1 MNIREILTGQDQDK
15 LFLLGNE
22 AAVRGALEA
31 GVSVASTYPGT
42 PSSEIG
48 NVLSALAE
56 DAGMYFEFSINEKV
70 ALEVAA
76 AAAAS
81 GLRSFTFMKHVGVNV
96 ASDSLMSVAYT
107 GVRGG
112 MVIIT
117 ADDPSMFSSQNE
129 QDNRHYARLAN
140 IPLLEASSPQE
151 VKDLMKYAYEL
162 SEEFQIPV
170 ILRTTTRV
178 SHMRGVV
185 QLGPVKKAPVKGHFQ
200 KDPERFVPVPV
211 TARVM
216 HQKLVEKMDQIELV
230 ANKSTSNSIYDKGG
244 NVGVI
249 TSGSAYNYVAD
260 VVNEN
265 GLPVNILKLTFTYP
279 FPEKKVREF
288 LEKFNRVLVVEEVD
302 PIMEKEV
309 LAIAGKFNLNTNVHG
324 KLDGVMPLIYEYNP
338 DIILEGFARM
348 MGVEVPAKETVQA
361 SVELPN
367 RPPTL
372 CPGCPHRAA
381 YFEVKKAAENLGID
395 DLIFPTDIGC
405 YTLGIESPYEV
416 ADYLLSMG
424 SSIGT
429 SCGFSKATDQTVVSF
444 IGDSTFFHA
453 GIPPLI
459 NAVHNK
465 NRFVLVILD
474 NRTTAMTG
482 GQPHPGL
489 PVDGMGLEAPEISIP
504 DIVRACGVDFVEII
518 NPLNVRKSRELFEQ
532 ALQFKGVAVVI
543 SQYPCMLIKSRDEKA
558 KNFIIQ
564 VMDDK
569 CSGCDTCVMELTC
582 PAIYTR
588 DDGKIRIDPLMC
600 RRCNVC
606 VQTCPEKA
614 IRAKKI
620 DKAVMEENFDKK
632 LKNTTLEEDE

>member
-1 MNIREILTGQDQDK
+1 MNIKEILTGQEKDK

-22 AAVRGALEA
+22 AAVRGALES
-31 GVSVASTYPGT
+31 GVAVASTYPGT

-48 NVLSALAE
+48 NVLSVLAE

-81 GLRSFTFMKHVGVNV
+81 GLRSFTFMKHVGLNV

-107 GVRGG
+107 SVRGG
-112 MVIIT
+112 MVILT

-162 SEEFQIPV
+162 SEEFEVPI

-178 SHMRGVV
+178 SHMRGIVE
-185 QLGPVKKAPVKGHFQ
+185 LGPIKETKKKGHFD
-200 KDPERFVPVPV
+200 KDPQRFVPVPV

-216 HQKLVEKMDQIELV
+216 HRNLVQKMDDIEIL
-230 ANKSTSNSIYDKGG
+230 SNNSSLNTIHDNGGSIGI
-244 NVGVI
+244 I
-249 TSGSAYNYVAD
+249 TSGSAFNYVMD
-260 VVNEN
+260 VVEEN
-265 GLPVNILKLTFTYP
+265 DLPVNVLKLTFSYP
-279 FPEKKVREF
+279 FPEKRVLEF
-288 LEKFNRVLVVEEVD
+288 LKKMDRVLVVEEVD

-309 LAIAGKFNLNTNVHG
+309 LAVIGKHHLNKTVHG
-324 KLDGVMPLIYEYNP
+324 KLDGTMPLIYEYNP
-338 DIILEGFARM
+338 DIVLNGFGRM
-348 MGVEVPAKETVQA
+348 MGVEMPVKSTVKA
-361 SVELPN
+361 SVGLPN

-381 YFEVKKAAENLGID
+381 YFEVKKAADNLGID

-429 SCGFSKATDQTVVSF
+429 SCGFSKATNQTVVSF

-504 DIVRACGVDFVEII
+504 SIVKACGVEFVEII
-518 NPLNVRKSRELFEQ
+518 NPLNVRKSQEIFEK
-532 ALQFKGVAVVI
+532 ALQFEGVAVVI
-543 SQYPCMLIKSRDEKA
+543 SQYPCMLIKTRKEKG
-558 KNFIIQ
+558 KNIIIDVQ
-564 VMDDK
+564 DDK
-569 CSGCDTCVMELTC
+569 CTNCDTCVMELTC
-582 PAIYTR
+582 PAIYTQ

-614 IRAKKI
+614 IRAKRI
-620 DKAVMEENFDKK
+620 DYTSLVRGMG
-632 LKNTTLEEDE
+632 EED

>member
-1 MNIREILTGQDQDK
+1 MNIKQILTGQDKDK

-31 GVSVASTYPGT
+31 GVAVSSTYPGT

-48 NVLSALAE
+48 NVLSALSE

-76 AAAAS
+76 AAAVS

-107 GVRGG
+107 SVRGG
-112 MVIIT
+112 MVILT

-140 IPLLEASSPQE
+140 IPLLEASNPQE

-162 SEEFQIPV
+162 SEEFEVPV

-185 QLGPVKKAPVKGHFQ
+185 EMGPLKKPKGKGHFE
-200 KDPERFVPVPV
+200 KDPKRFVPVPV
-211 TARVM
+211 TARIM
-216 HQKLVEKMDQIELV
+216 HKNLVEKM
-230 ANKSTSNSIYDKGG
+230 NKIAILSNNSSLNHVHDKKGHIGIITCGST
-244 NVGVI
+244 
-249 TSGSAYNYVAD
+249 YNYVMD
-260 VVNEN
+260 VVKENEI
-265 GLPVNILKLTFTYP
+265 PVNILKLTFSYP
-279 FPEKKVREF
+279 FPEKKVLEF
-288 LEKFNRVLVVEEVD
+288 LETVDQVLVVEEVD
-302 PIMEKEV
+302 PIMEKEI
-309 LAIAGKFNLNTNVHG
+309 LAVIGKHQLNKTVHG
-324 KLDGVMPLIYEYNP
+324 KLDGTLPMIYEYSP
-338 DIILEGFARM
+338 DIILEGFGRM
-348 MGVEVPAKETVQA
+348 MGVDIPDKETVLT
-361 SVELPN
+361 SLGLPE

-381 YFEVKKAAENLGID
+381 YFEVKKAAKNLKMD
-395 DLIFPTDIGC
+395 DLVFPTDIGC
-405 YTLGIESPYEV
+405 YTLGIESPYET

-465 NRFVLVILD
+465 NHFLLVILD

-504 DIVRACGVDFVEII
+504 DIVSACGVEFLEVI
-518 NPLNVRKSRELFEQ
+518 NPLNVKKSREIFEK
-532 ALQFKGVAVVI
+532 ALQFDGVAVVI
-543 SQYPCMLIKSRDEKA
+543 SKYPCMLIKSRDEKA
-558 KNFIIQ
+558 KNVIIDVQ
-564 VMDDK
+564 DDK
-569 CSGCDTCVMELTC
+569 CTNCDTCVMELTC

-588 DDGKIRIDPLMC
+588 DDGKIRIDSLMC
-600 RRCNVC
+600 RKCNVC

-620 DKAVMEENFDKK
+620 V
-632 LKNTTLEEDE
+632 KNTKSEDKTSGKEE

>member
-1 MNIREILTGQDQDK
+1 MNIKEILTGQEQDK

-22 AAVRGALEA
+22 AAVRGALES
-31 GVSVASTYPGT
+31 GVSVATTYPGT

-48 NVLSALAE
+48 NVLSVLAQ

-107 GVRGG
+107 SVQGG
-112 MVIIT
+112 MVILT

-162 SEEFQIPV
+162 SEEFQLPV

-185 QLGPVKKAPVKGHFQ
+185 ELGPLAESKNKGHFE
-200 KDPERFVPVPV
+200 KDPHRFVPVPV
-211 TARVM
+211 TARIM
-216 HQKLVEKMDQIELV
+216 HKNLVDKMDKIGVL
-230 ANKSTSNSIYDKGG
+230 SNNSSLNPIYNNNG
-244 NVGVI
+244 NIGIV
-249 TSGSAYNYVAD
+249 TSGSAFNYVMD
-260 VVNEN
+260 VVEEN
-265 GLPVNILKLTFTYP
+265 DLPVNILKVTFSYP
-279 FPEKKVREF
+279 FPEKRVYEF
-288 LEKFNRVLVVEEVD
+288 LENVERVLVVEEVD
-302 PIMEKEV
+302 PIMEKEIMAV
-309 LAIAGKFNLNTNVHG
+309 VGKHRLKKTVHG
-324 KLDGVMPLIYEYNP
+324 KLDGTLPMIYEYNP
-338 DIILEGFARM
+338 DIIIQGLGKM
-348 MGVEVPAKETVQA
+348 MGVEIAAIKAAKTLF
-361 SVELPN
+361 ELPK

-381 YFEVKKAAENLGID
+381 YFEVKKAAENLKLN

-465 NRFVLVILD
+465 NKFVLVILD

-489 PVDGMGLEAPEISIP
+489 PVDGMGLEAPELSIP
-504 DIVRACGVDFVEII
+504 DIVRASGVEFVEI
-518 NPLNVRKSRELFEQ
+518 
-532 ALQFKGVAVVI
+532 
-543 SQYPCMLIKSRDEKA
+543 
-558 KNFIIQ
+558 
-564 VMDDK
+564 
-569 CSGCDTCVMELTC
+569 
-582 PAIYTR
+582 
-588 DDGKIRIDPLMC
+588 
-600 RRCNVC
+600 
-606 VQTCPEKA
+606 
-614 IRAKKI
+614 
-620 DKAVMEENFDKK
+620 
-632 LKNTTLEEDE
+632 

>member
-1 MNIREILTGQDQDK
+1 MNIKEILTGQEKDK
-15 LFLLGNE
+15 LFLMGNE

-48 NVLSALAE
+48 NVLSVLAD
-56 DAGMYFEFSINEKV
+56 DAGMYFEFSVNEKV

-76 AAAAS
+76 AASAS

-112 MVIIT
+112 MVILT

-151 VKDLMKYAYEL
+151 VKDLMKYAYQL
-162 SEEFQIPV
+162 SEEFELPV

-178 SHMRGVV
+178 SHMRGIVE
-185 QLGPVKKAPVKGHFQ
+185 LGALNKPKAKGHFD
-200 KDPERFVPVPV
+200 KDPQRFVPVPES
-211 TARVM
+211 ARIM
-216 HQKLVEKMDQIELV
+216 HRNLVEKMYQVEVL
-230 ANKSTSNSIYDKGG
+230 SNNSSLNQLFDNGSQ
-244 NVGVI
+244 VGII
-249 TSGSAYNYVAD
+249 TSGSAFNYVMD
-260 VVNEN
+260 VVEEYN
-265 GLPVNILKLTFTYP
+265 LPVNVLKIAFSYP
-279 FPEKKVREF
+279 FPEKKVLEF
-288 LEKFNRVLVVEEVD
+288 LENTERVLVVEEVD
-302 PIMEKEV
+302 PIMEKEI
-309 LAIAGKFNLNTNVHG
+309 LAIVGKHQLKTIIHG
-324 KLDGVMPLIYEYNP
+324 KLDGIMPVIYEYSP
-338 DIILEGFARM
+338 DIVLGGVGRM
-348 MGVEVPAKETVQA
+348 MGLEMPVETT
-361 SVELPN
+361 SDSLELPK

-381 YFEVKKAAENLGID
+381 YFEVKKAAEDLNLD
-395 DLIFPTDIGC
+395 DLVFPSDIGC
-405 YTLGIESPYEV
+405 YTLGIESPYEI

-424 SSIGT
+424 SSVGT

-482 GQPHPGL
+482 GQPNPGL

-504 DIVRACGVDFVEII
+504 EIVKACGVEMVETI
-518 NPLNVRKSRELFEQ
+518 NPLNVRNSKEIFKK
-532 ALQFKGVAVVI
+532 ALQFEKVAVVI
-543 SQYPCMLIKSRDEKA
+543 SQYPCMLIKGGTQKG
-558 KNFIIQ
+558 KNIIID
-564 VMDDK
+564 VEDDK
-569 CSGCDTCVMELTC
+569 CTGCDTCVMELTC
-582 PAIYTR
+582 PAIYTT
-588 DDGKIRIDPLMC
+588 DEDKIRIDPLMC
-600 RRCNVC
+600 RKCNVC

-614 IRAKKI
+614 IRAKRI
-620 DKAVMEENFDKK
+620 DSKRGEE
-632 LKNTTLEEDE
+632 E

>member
-1 MNIREILTGQDQDK
+1 MNIKEILTGQEKDK
-15 LFLLGNE
+15 LFLMGNE

-48 NVLSALAE
+48 NVLSVLAE
-56 DAGMYFEFSINEKV
+56 DAGMYFEFSVNEKV

-76 AAAAS
+76 AASAS

-112 MVIIT
+112 MVILT

-151 VKDLMKYAYEL
+151 VKDLMKYAYQL
-162 SEEFQIPV
+162 SEEFELPV

-178 SHMRGVV
+178 SHMRGIVE
-185 QLGPVKKAPVKGHFQ
+185 LGALNKPKAKGHFD
-200 KDPERFVPVPV
+200 KDPQRFVPVPES
-211 TARVM
+211 ARIM
-216 HQKLVEKMDQIELV
+216 HRNLVEKMYQVEVL
-230 ANKSTSNSIYDKGG
+230 SNNSSLNHPFDNGSH
-244 NVGVI
+244 VGII
-249 TSGSAYNYVAD
+249 TSGSAFNYVMD
-260 VVNEN
+260 VVEEYN
-265 GLPVNILKLTFTYP
+265 LPVNILKIAFSYP
-279 FPEKKVREF
+279 FPEKRVLEF
-288 LEKFNRVLVVEEVD
+288 LDNRERVLVVEEVD
-302 PIMEKEV
+302 PIMEKEI
-309 LAIAGKFNLNTNVHG
+309 LAIVGKHHLKPVIHG
-324 KLDGVMPLIYEYNP
+324 KLDGTMPVIFEYSP
-338 DIILEGFARM
+338 DIVLGGVGRM
-348 MGVEVPAKETVQA
+348 MGLEMPVETT
-361 SVELPN
+361 SDSLELPK

-381 YFEVKKAAENLGID
+381 YFEVKKAAEDLNLD
-395 DLIFPTDIGC
+395 DLVFPSDIGC
-405 YTLGIESPYEV
+405 YTLGIESPYEI

-424 SSIGT
+424 SSVGT

-482 GQPHPGL
+482 GQPNPGL

-504 DIVRACGVDFVEII
+504 DIVKACGVEMVETI
-518 NPLNVRKSRELFEQ
+518 NPLNVRNSKEIFKK
-532 ALQFKGVAVVI
+532 ALQFEKVAVVI
-543 SQYPCMLIKSRDEKA
+543 SQYPCMLIKGGAQKG
-558 KNFIIQ
+558 KNIIID
-564 VMDDK
+564 VEDDK
-569 CSGCDTCVMELTC
+569 CTGCDTCVMELTC
-582 PAIYTR
+582 PAIYTTEA
-588 DDGKIRIDPLMC
+588 DKIRIDPLMC
-600 RRCNVC
+600 RKCNVC

-614 IRAKKI
+614 IRAKRI
-620 DKAVMEENFDKK
+620 DSDRGVEE
-632 LKNTTLEEDE
+632 

>member
-1 MNIREILTGQDQDK
+1 MNIKEILTRNNKDK
-15 LFLLGNE
+15 LFLMGNE

-31 GVSVASTYPGT
+31 GVAVASTYPGT

-48 NVLSALAE
+48 DVLSVLAK
-56 DAGMYFEFSINEKV
+56 DAGMYFEFSVNEKV
-70 ALEVAA
+70 ALEVSA

-96 ASDSLMSVAYT
+96 AADSLVSLAYT
-107 GVRGG
+107 SVRGG
-112 MVIIT
+112 MVILT
-117 ADDPSMFSSQNE
+117 ADDPSIFSSQNE

-140 IPLLEASSPQE
+140 IPLLEAANPQE
-151 VKDLMKYAYEL
+151 VKELMKYAYQL
-162 SEEFQIPV
+162 SEEFEIPV

-178 SHMRGVV
+178 SHMRSVV
-185 QLGPVKKAPVKGHFQ
+185 ELGPLAKVKGKGYFD
-200 KDPERFVPVPV
+200 KDPQRFVPVPAA
-211 TARVM
+211 ARIM
-216 HQKLVEKMDQIELV
+216 HKNLVEKMDKITVL
-230 ANKSTSNSIYDKGG
+230 SNNSSVNQVYDQGG
-244 NVGVI
+244 HIGII
-249 TSGSAYNYVAD
+249 TSGSAFNYAMD
-260 VVNEN
+260 VVEENE
-265 GLPVNILKLTFTYP
+265 LPVNILKLTFTYP
-279 FPEKKVREF
+279 FPEKKVLEF
-288 LEKFNRVLVVEEVD
+288 LEKVERVLVVEEVD

-309 LAIAGKFNLNTNVHG
+309 LAIMGKYGLEKRVHG
-324 KLDGVMPLIYEYNP
+324 KLDGTLPMIYEFNP
-338 DIILEGFARM
+338 DIVLEGFGRM
-348 MGVEVPAKETVQA
+348 MGVELSHKGTFNT
-361 SVELPN
+361 SIGLPN

-381 YFEVKKAAENLGID
+381 YFEVKQTAANLGID
-395 DLIFPTDIGC
+395 DVIFPTDIGC
-405 YTLGIESPYEV
+405 YTLGIESPYQV

-465 NRFVLVILD
+465 NHFVLVILD

-489 PVDGMGLEAPEISIP
+489 PVDGMGMEAPEISIP
-504 DIVRACGVDFVEII
+504 NIVKACGVEFVETI
-518 NPLNVRKSRELFEQ
+518 NPLSVKKSQETFEK
-532 ALQFKGVAVVI
+532 ALQFEGVAVVI
-543 SQYPCMLIKSRDEKA
+543 SQYPCMLIKNRTQRG
-558 KNFIIQ
+558 KNVTIQ
-564 VMDDK
+564 VQDDK
-569 CSGCDTCVMELTC
+569 CTNCNTCVMELTC

-600 RRCNVC
+600 RKCSVC

-614 IRAKKI
+614 IKAKRI
-620 DKAVMEENFDKK
+620 DTIGTEE
-632 LKNTTLEEDE
+632 